1 MISSNSNLQLMS
13 SIDKSNV
20 KTIGSKKHGYF
31 LIAFIFQLG
40 LIAFGFYLQFNYFKR
55 QNDFLI
61 ESKIENFFDKIVY
74 LDPIQNKLNSEIV
87 NGYNSDLFLV
97 LNFTYAIK
105 FDQLNLT
112 TNILQNILNEHFNN
126 RKKRDTPPVHA
137 TKRPT
142 NKHLKTSESDSD
154 EIPPPKPLP
163 PTKHPKNTNTTTNY
177 TNTIRDEDLINKI
190 SVLIFEVII

>member
-1 MISSNSNLQLMS
+1 MS
-13 SIDKSNV
+13 SINKSNV
-20 KTIGSKKHGYF
+20 KTIGSKKYGYF
-31 LIAFIFQLG
+31 SIAIIFQLG

-61 ESKIENFFDKIVY
+61 ESKIENFFAKIVY
-74 LDPIQNKLNSEIV
+74 FDPIQNKLNSEIV

-97 LNFTYAIK
+97 LNLTYAIRL
-105 FDQLNLT
+105 DQLNLT
-112 TNILQNILNEHFNN
+112 TNILRNMLNEQS
-126 RKKRDTPPVHA
+126 RKKRDTQPTHA

-177 TNTIRDEDLINKI
+177 TSTIRDEDLINKI
-190 SVLIFEVII
+190 SVVII